1 MKTDLDFGS
10 SIVRLIHLAN
20 KLQGL
25 SAGCEDMNKIY
36 MTVLEIREVSRTLK
50 NLMEMEDDQ

>member
-10 SIVRLIHLAN
+10 SIVQLISLSN
-20 KLQGL
+20 KLQTL
-25 SAGCEDMNKIY
+25 SAGCEDRNKIY

-50 NLMEMEDDQ
+50 NLMEMEDDR

>member
-20 KLQGL
+20 KLQSL
-25 SAGCEDMNKIY
+25 SAGCEDRNKIY
-36 MTVLEIREVSRTLK
+36 MTVLEVREVSRTLK